1 MKAGDRRGFK
11 GGGRSARLRT
21 TEERERER
29 EGERERERRQDKTNS
44 LFRG

>member
-29 EGERERERRQDKTNS
+29 EREREDKTRQILYS
-44 LFRG
+44 EGSE